1 MIKTNLKGDKM
12 DEKQFKILNDK
23 LDKLTKLLAHTVVSN
38 VKGDEQVKILSSI
51 GFKSAE
57 ISDLL
62 GKTRNSIDQS
72 LHRIK
77 KK

>member
-1 MIKTNLKGDKM
+1 M

-38 VKGDEQVKILSSI
+38 SKGDKQIEILSSI
-51 GFKSAE
+51 GFNPAE

-62 GKTRNSIDQS
+62 GKTRNSIDQA